1 MALPVVNP
9 TAGVLDIQVVPLLVN
24 TLPDVLGAVEI
35 TVPDVVG
42 NVNVT
47 EPATAGAAIVTV
59 PEVSPA
65 ITMLL
70 IYYSK

>member
-9 TAGVLDIQVVPLLVN
+9 VLDTQVVPLLVK
-24 TLPDVLGAVEI
+24 TLPEVPGAVEM
-35 TVPDVVG
+35 TVPEVVG

-47 EPATAGAAIVTV
+47 EPAIAGAAIVTV

-65 ITMLL
+65 ITILL
-70 IYYSK
+70 IS